1 MSWPVP
7 GDPPRLWAES
17 NILLW
22 FFLGK
27 TYNSALPPLQGRSQG
42 SAPLW
47 TASAPAVVCFE
58 FYREKI
64 KTRFNKNVGHKLGQV
79 KLNKHDL
86 KIRFLDWADGQ
97 GTGYHNSDNFLF
109 KLITLERALRS
120 HHQVPKFKFLDT
132 QTAFALCLWVSERV
146 SAVQLSRPSLK
157 LKIRVTLC
165 PFKYPKYW
173 LF

>member
-22 FFLGK
+22 F
-27 TYNSALPPLQGRSQG
+27 
-42 SAPLW
+42 
-47 TASAPAVVCFE
+47 
-58 FYREKI
+58 
-64 KTRFNKNVGHKLGQV
+64 NKNLGHKLGQV

-173 LF
+173 LFLEMNCSISTIIMLFSSTKAVWLGLFTNNENWKTI